1 MRSDSFSLD
10 LETRYKSRLA
20 ATVELAISKSNAHR
34 AVFIMAL
41 CACGDG
47 LVVALCT
54 HDGSDIEKSAV
65 IASPSGRTENN

>member
-1 MRSDSFSLD
+1 MRYLRCFFFFFFTFDPVRSDSFSLD

-47 LVVALCT
+47 LVVAL
-54 HDGSDIEKSAV
+54 
-65 IASPSGRTENN
+65 